1 MDETTRAALCD
12 AAAGAAEAVVGQWLA
27 GFRLNA
33 ARSRAAAVLLD
44 GAPITIGFD
53 PRDGTVLTPDP
64 YVLVSEGGQVWQ

>member
-44 GAPITIGFD
+44 GAPITISFD
-53 PRDGTVLTPDP
+53 PARWYGPDA
-64 YVLVSEGGQVWQ
+64 